1 MNTFFPINE
10 AVKPKNIV
18 TLIIA
23 IVLYIVISGI
33 AGTIVDFLGWIPIV
47 GWAISIAGGIVGLYC
62 LIGIIAAIGKY
73 IR

>member
-1 MNTFFPINE
+1 MNSFFPINE

-33 AGTIVDFLGWIPIV
+33 SGTVVSMVSWIPIV
-47 GWAISIAGGIVGLYC
+47 GWAFSVAGGIIGLYC
-62 LIGIIAAIGKY
+62 FIGIIAAIGRY
-73 IR
+73 LR